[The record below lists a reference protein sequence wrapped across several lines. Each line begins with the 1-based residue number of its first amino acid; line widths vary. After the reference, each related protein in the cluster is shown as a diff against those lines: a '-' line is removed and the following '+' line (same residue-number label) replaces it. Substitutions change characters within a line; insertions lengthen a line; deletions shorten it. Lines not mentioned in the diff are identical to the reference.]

1 LTYRRIG
8 LDLDHTLIDY
18 SGAIQ
23 FLARARGL
31 NSASKSRVKSYY
43 QESEHGDVGW
53 QEFQAQL
60 YSEGLQYARL
70 MPGVE
75 SFLKRA
81 STSDIDV
88 FIISHK
94 TEYAPRGNQQIS
106 LREVSTAFLKHHD
119 LIPHLVPPERVFYAA
134 TREEKVQQVSSLG
147 LDVFVDDLPEVLAH
161 PLMPKQ
167 VWKVLI
173 DPEEAHTQAPFH
185 RVVDFADIESLV
197 FSD

>member
-18 SGAIQ
+18 SEAIEL
-23 FLARARGL
+23 LARARGL
-31 NSASKSRVKSYY
+31 NFTSKSRLKSYY
-43 QESEHGDVGW
+43 QNSENGDVGW

-60 YSEGLQYARL
+60 YSEGLQYATL
-70 MPGVE
+70 MPGVK

-81 STSDIDV
+81 SASNTDV

-106 LREVSTAFLKHHD
+106 LREASTAFLKHHN

-134 TREEKVQQVSSLG
+134 TREEKVQRVSG
-147 LDVFVDDLPEVLAH
+147 LDLFVDDLPEVLAH

-167 VWKVLI
+167 TLKVLI
-173 DPEEAHTQAPFH
+173 DPEGLHMQAPFH
-185 RVVDFADIESLV
+185 RVVDFADIEDLV